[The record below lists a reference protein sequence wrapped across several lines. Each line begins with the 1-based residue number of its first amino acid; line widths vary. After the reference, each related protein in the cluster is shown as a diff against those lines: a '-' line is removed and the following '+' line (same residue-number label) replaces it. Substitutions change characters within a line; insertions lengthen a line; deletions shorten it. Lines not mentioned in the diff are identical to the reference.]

1 MQEGVIKFQL
11 DYTWDAAVAE
21 TAVPHLP
28 ALEKWRAFCV
38 ANGLI
43 GQDPARY
50 EGYGFGNI
58 SQRVVWGKGGDELRP
73 FLISGTQTGH
83 LAHLSAEHYALVT
96 GCYPTENRVVARGAV
111 KPSSESMTHG
121 VIYTLDT
128 AVRGVIHVHSPHL
141 WQAAERLALPMT
153 AADVPY
159 GTPDM
164 AQEVARLFAQTDVH
178 QRGIFG
184 MAGHEDGIVAFGRD
198 LDEAGKRIREELL
211 ALTNAQ

>member
-21 TAVPHLP
+21 TAAPYLP

-38 ANGLI
+38 AHGLI

-50 EGYGFGNI
+50 AGYGFGNI
-58 SQRVVWGKGGDELRP
+58 SQQIVLEEGGGGELRP

-96 GCYPTENRVVARGAV
+96 GCYPTENRVVARGMV

-121 VIYTLDT
+121 VIYALDT

-159 GTPDM
+159 GTPAM
-164 AQEVARLFAQTDVH
+164 AEEVARLFAQTDVR

-198 LDEAGKRIREELL
+198 LDEAGAVL
-211 ALTNAQ
+211 ARNWESLQS